1 MSQNYHLDRQRDI
14 PTSHRVCLRMA
25 VVWTIL
31 GVLVMTGNVLAEN
44 PGLYMGDRQVV
55 DFKDLVGLQ
64 RSGTAPKIGSPGEQ
78 ILEIRRRVLGEAGAQ
93 TSRSRLAFLH
103 SIVACRQ
110 VVFDDLD
117 AAHLPAAELLNRLA
131 EIRAKL
137 ARAQSALLADFEGL
151 AGDFALRSYPEG
163 KATRATEI
171 TRQFR
176 AAGEQ
181 LLTLLDDLNAAGA
194 AGDQQRFAEVLARL
208 KAFFGD
214 NFYQPE
220 PPHLGAQPA
229 ATIMETRTPRVV
241 GRDQLPAIEAADLAL
256 GVEEAAGYDP
266 ADLTENIDVRFTD
279 EITALAAELDH
290 SPIAI
295 FEYVRNTIAWEPYRG
310 SRKGAQ
316 QTLDH
321 RRGNDYDQASLLL
334 ALLRVSGIPA
344 RYVQGYVELPIDQV
358 TNWTGIDDANTAANL
373 LHTAGFQV
381 TGIGTPLEAIQ
392 CERVWVE
399 AWLPYANYRGTISDS
414 AGFMWVP
421 LDPAFKQY
429 THEGGIDLV
438 DEMAF
443 DVQTLLDNYIAGLQD
458 STPVGYFRSLLAD
471 SLALDHPGATVA
483 DIVRKRAIRAEQFGY
498 LPGTLPY
505 MQLTRDAS
513 YSEIPA
519 ALRYRIRFHLYGGMG
534 MDLDYTTSLPE
545 IVQKQV
551 TISYIGATP
560 ADQQIIDDAGGIF
573 NVTDPWTVDLKPV
586 LKIDGCVV
594 ATGGGYVMMGVTHTS
609 DMHFYPPTGAGSQV
623 PSISNVIIAGNYQG
637 IGIDTEDAIP
647 AEFEPP
653 TAGCAEDYL
662 GQVLHQTAL
671 TYLNNVDM
679 AGDDAAELMHM
690 MILNDV
696 SEAIVENTVRV
707 LFMGMTPITFEWT
720 GMVVDADRKIL
731 GPYSYYGTGDP
742 GDYMRLGGADGSY
755 QENRVFETEFG
766 EEAVSTIKILQL
778 AGEQGI
784 PVVDVTPGNI
794 GTLTHP
800 PSVINAVINA
810 LNQGHDV
817 LIPRD
822 PLIYYEWTGTGW
834 IDMEPS
840 TGAAGYLISGGH
852 SGGATVQIW
861 VISYPDMLCTLP
873 IGPIEV
879 EPAAVNDIYCW
890 LSEDKWT
897 FIVPELQYWGYD
909 DDGECDMLHSERKEF
924 PVDLTIKQI
933 AEAFGT
939 GTFTFRCGGPAID
952 CGCTELEKEVIIGKA
967 DLAVCRPPVLDPA
980 ETEIGEAVE
989 LSQGAQTFVN
999 LDNDDQDD
1007 KFDLGTT
1014 DVAVAG
1020 EDEMCKITLRI
1031 EPKDIGG
1038 TAKIEAFGGTAAI
1051 KIWKSATK
1059 GTQYIPG
1066 TDMPLPGDFR
1076 VEGDQLVKDFW
1087 VEGIAPHTAHP
1098 GVKLK
1103 SSLSNLSDCGDW
1115 VAITVIG
1122 IDQIVWT
1129 GINNSV
1135 NDDNV
1140 LDADPN
1146 WPAGL
1151 DPGSDRVFPGA
1162 RLVGSAVETEP
1173 RNRVNVEVTLTV
1185 APVEPL
1191 NISFMSFDVDDP
1203 TADADP
1209 LDDETLFFDNR
1220 GTFPSYDGEFVT
1232 SSDNKAT
1239 HAFNSQAGTVEFQ
1252 VTGQPGDNFRIVGN
1266 GDQDFL
1272 DDLENDESA
1281 LGAVNADKQRIIN
1294 PLIAGTPA
1302 QKEIREADDYASK
1315 VLTVWRKLHVEFDSM
1330 GDVVNNYAEGF
1341 ITSFNTGNS
1350 ATATQVVVSN
1360 DLRDGSKDLDSAPS
1374 RNGRFE
1380 DGTLS
1385 VAGTHDIAPIDGNG
1399 KLRLVRAAGINV
1411 CATPLPFSAKDNDW
1425 WNNST
1430 MSGMVTQITNSSTV
1444 LTLNITAHSET
1455 PIDWNDFLG
1464 GTVKIGT
1471 GPAMPIT
1478 AVNPAG
1484 STVTVAEL
1492 RIPYRITDDDLA
1504 NGNDVA
1510 DPDLTVAPTA
1520 FAPAYALPV
1529 QDVGNHQGNLTF
1541 IANIPADDADSVMLG
1556 WQFDLSA
1563 HEANNDFWLVYLRG
1577 SLQHSTDVDDDAD
1590 GEGGVLGIV
1599 TDIGPNGI
1607 GANIYLEIFRGGD
1620 AMVPVPASGLSE
1632 GHTVAHE
1639 IGHLFGGLHSD
1650 CTVGVAPCASAG
1662 LMAQSSV
1669 RNSPDF
1675 NEITLDKIRRIPH
1688 P

>member
-1 MSQNYHLDRQRDI
+1 M
-14 PTSHRVCLRMA
+14 PTGRRVCLRTA

-31 GVLVMTGNVLAEN
+31 GVLAVAGNALAES
-44 PGLYMGDRQVV
+44 PGLYMGDRRVADFRDSVALQQSEPARKSSSPSDQV
-55 DFKDLVGLQ
+55 
-64 RSGTAPKIGSPGEQ
+64 
-78 ILEIRRRVLGEAGAQ
+78 LEIRRRVLGEARAQ
-93 TSRSRLAFLH
+93 TGRSRQAFLH

-110 VVFDDLD
+110 LVLNDLD
-117 AAHLPAAELLNRLA
+117 AAHLPAPEILTQLT
-131 EIRAKL
+131 EIRADL
-137 ARAQSALLADFEGL
+137 AREHAALLADFEGL
-151 AGDFALRSYPEG
+151 VGDFALRSYPEG
-163 KATRATEI
+163 KAARAAEV

-181 LLTLLDDLNAAGA
+181 LLALLDELNAAGTG
-194 AGDQQRFAEVLARL
+194 GDQQLFAKVLARL
-208 KAFFGD
+208 KTFFAD

-229 ATIMETRTPRVV
+229 TTIMETRTPRVV
-241 GRDQLPAIEAADLAL
+241 QRDQLPAVEAADLAL
-256 GVEEAAGYDP
+256 GVEEAGGYDP

-279 EITALAAELDH
+279 EITALAAELNH

-321 RRGNDYDQASLLL
+321 RRGNDYDQASLLI

-344 RYVQGYVELPIDQV
+344 RYVQGFVELPIDQV

-381 TGIGTPLEAIQ
+381 TGIGTPLEALQ

-399 AWLPYANYRGTISDS
+399 TWLPYANYRGTISDT

-429 THEGGIDLV
+429 THEGGINQV
-438 DEMAF
+438 GEMAF
-443 DVQTLLDNYIAGLQD
+443 DVETFLDSYIAGLQD

-471 SLALDHPGATVA
+471 SLALDHPGATVD
-483 DIVRKRAIRAEQFGY
+483 DIVRKRSIRAEQFGY

-505 MQLTRDAS
+505 TQLTRDAS

-519 ALRYRIRFHLYGGMG
+519 ALRYRIRFHLYGGTG
-534 MDLDYTTSLPE
+534 MDLDYTISLPE

-551 TISYIGATP
+551 TISYIGATT

-573 NVTDPWTVDLKPV
+573 NIADPWTVDLKPV

-594 ATGGGYVMMGVTHTS
+594 ATGSGFVMMGVTHTS

-637 IGIDTEDAIP
+637 IGVDTEDAIP

-653 TAGCAEDYL
+653 TTSCAEDYL

-690 MILNDV
+690 IILNDV

-707 LFMGMTPITFEWT
+707 LFIGMTPITFEWT

-755 QENRVFETEFG
+755 QENRVFETEFA

-810 LNQGHDV
+810 LNLGHDV

-822 PLIYYEWTGTGW
+822 PLTYYEWTGTGW

-861 VISYPDMLCTLP
+861 VVSYPDMLCTLP

-879 EPAAVNDIYCW
+879 EPASANDWYCW
-890 LSEDKWT
+890 DSEDKWT

-909 DDGECDMLHSERKEF
+909 DDGECDMLHAERKEF
-924 PVDLTIKQI
+924 PVNLTIKQI
-933 AEAFGT
+933 AESFGL
-939 GTFTFRCGGPAID
+939 GQFTFRCGGAGD
-952 CGCTELEKEVIIGKA
+952 CGCAELTKDVSIGKV
-967 DLAVCRPPVLDPA
+967 DLAICRPPVLDPG
-980 ETEIGEAVE
+980 ESEIDEDAE

-1014 DVAVAG
+1014 DAEVAG
-1020 EDEMCKITLRI
+1020 EDEMCKIILRI
-1031 EPKDIGG
+1031 YTTDVPPG
-1038 TAKIEAFGGTAAI
+1038 TAVLTATAGAANV
-1051 KIWKSATK
+1051 KIWKTATK
-1059 GTQYIPG
+1059 GTQYALG
-1066 TDMPLPGDFR
+1066 SNMAVPGDFR
-1076 VEGDQLVKDFW
+1076 DEGGAWVKEFW
-1087 VEGIAPHTAHP
+1087 VEGITAHTAQRGTKFKLTFSELP
-1098 GVKLK
+1098 GCE
-1103 SSLSNLSDCGDW
+1103 DE
-1115 VAITVIG
+1115 VALTVIG
-1122 IDQIVWT
+1122 IKQIVWQ

-1135 NDDNV
+1135 NDDNT

-1151 DPGSDRVFPGA
+1151 DPGSDRVFSGA
-1162 RLVGSAVETEP
+1162 RLVGSAAEAEP
-1173 RNRVNVEVTLTV
+1173 RNRVNVEVTLTA

-1191 NISFMSFDVDDP
+1191 NVNLMSFDVDDP
-1203 TADADP
+1203 TADVDP
-1209 LDDETLFFDNR
+1209 LDDETIFFDNR
-1220 GTFPSYDGEFVT
+1220 GSWPDFRGEFAT
-1232 SSDNKAT
+1232 SGDYKAT
-1239 HAFNSQAGTVEFQ
+1239 HAFNNQTENIEFQ
-1252 VTGQPGDNFRIVGN
+1252 VTRQPGDNFRIVGN
-1266 GDQDFL
+1266 GDMDFL
-1272 DDLENDESA
+1272 SDLENDDAA
-1281 LGAVNADKQRIIN
+1281 LGAANADKQRIVNKFIT
-1294 PLIAGTPA
+1294 GTPA
-1302 QKEIREADDYASK
+1302 EMEVRQADKYVSK
-1315 VLTVWRKLHVEFDSM
+1315 VLTVWRKLHIEFDSM
-1330 GDVVNNYAEGF
+1330 GDVVDNYAEGF
-1341 ITSFNTGNS
+1341 ITSFNTGSS

-1360 DLRDGSKDLDSAPS
+1360 DLRDGSRDLDSAPA

-1380 DGTLS
+1380 SGTLS

-1399 KLRLVRAAGINV
+1399 QLRLVRAAGINV

-1425 WNNST
+1425 WSNST
-1430 MSGMVTQITNSSTV
+1430 MSGTVTLISNSSSD

-1455 PIDWNDFLG
+1455 PIDWDDFVG

-1471 GPAMPIT
+1471 GPAMAIT
-1478 AVNPAG
+1478 AVNAG
-1484 STVTVAEL
+1484 TSKVTVAEL
-1492 RIPYRITDDDLA
+1492 RIPYRITDDDMA
-1504 NGNDVA
+1504 NGTDVD
-1510 DPDLTVAPTA
+1510 DPDLTVVPTA
-1520 FAPAYALPV
+1520 FAPAYVLPV

-1541 IANIPADDADSVMLG
+1541 IANIPADDNDSVMLG

-1563 HEANNDFWLVYLRG
+1563 EEANNNFWLVYIRG
-1577 SLQHSTDVDDDAD
+1577 SMQHAWIEDDDPN

-1599 TDIGPNGI
+1599 TDIGPAGL

-1620 AMVPVPASGLSE
+1620 AMVAVPASGLSE

-1650 CTVGVAPCASAG
+1650 CTVGAAPCASAG